1 MTEIVNKGFA
11 DAVANEF
18 VAKIKEAVAG

>member
-1 MTEIVNKGFA
+1 MTEIVNKDFA
-11 DAVANEF
+11 DSVANEF